1 MTRYHTKSGSIYE
14 VEDRDG
20 QTWVRRA
27 SGGAHYAGR
36 CDDWKRCTD
45 VLLSGG
51 RLLIAWGGGRDEDTR
66 VVTYAINS
74 TYRGIPVATAA
85 NARAHCRANYG
96 EILDEQSVPDRLFL
110 RVRRVRT

>member
-1 MTRYHTKSGSIYE
+1 MSLL
-14 VEDRDG
+14 EDPLAFDG
-20 QTWVRRA
+20 PVTAKPARTVVDEALDHVPTIDDHPDEPPPA
-27 SGGAHYAGR
+27 SYKH
-36 CDDWKRCTD
+36 W
-45 VLLSGG
+45 
-51 RLLIAWGGGRDEDTR
+51 RDEDTR